1 MSPAP
6 RARSERGGWSW
17 TIGSLFGVRIRIHAT
32 FTLLLAW
39 IVASNTMSG
48 EGTAATIRAVVM
60 TLSLFAIV
68 VMHEFGHV
76 LAARR
81 YGIVTRDIMLLPIGG
96 VASMERLP
104 DDPRQEF
111 VVAIAGPAVNVALAL
126 GFAALAFALDRPLAA
141 AGVLEHADWVGQL
154 FWANVVLAVFNLIPA
169 FPMDGGRAL
178 RALLAGRVGARA
190 ATTLAVRLG
199 RVVAVAMGVLGVLY
213 NPMLLLIAV
222 FVWFAGAAEARASAA
237 TEQYDLPWRGASRA
251 AFDDAVLTWRAS
263 PQAVIVGRRIYYR

>member
-1 MSPAP
+1 M
-6 RARSERGGWSW
+6 RGAWRLGRFAGIDTYVHWTFALLMAWAGWTAW
-17 TIGSLFGVRIRIHAT
+17 QGAGSGLAV
-32 FTLLLAW
+32 LLGLGFLGA
-39 IVASNTMSG
+39 VFAS
-48 EGTAATIRAVVM
+48 V
-60 TLSLFAIV
+60 L
-68 VMHEFGHV
+68 MHEFGHALV
-76 LAARR
+76 ARR
-81 YGIVTRDIMLLPIGG
+81 WGVPTRHILLTPLGGIASLEGMPSAPKAELQ
-96 VASMERLP
+96 VAL
-104 DDPRQEF
+104 
-111 VVAIAGPAVNVALAL
+111 AGPAVNFVLA
-126 GFAALAFALDRPLAA
+126 AALAIVGSTGIEVFGLVDALM
-141 AGVLEHADWVGQL
+141 
-154 FWANVVLAVFNLIPA
+154 WANLSLGLFNLIPA